1 MGIRSRTQQWPL
13 TGLMFPPRCSKEHGM
28 AENKITDHD
37 AEGVSSDPEAQARRE
52 FLKKI
57 GAASAAVPAA
67 ALLLAVNAKSA
78 QAQEAPYGGGGSGS
92 GSACIIT

>member
-1 MGIRSRTQQWPL
+1 
-13 TGLMFPPRCSKEHGM
+13 M
-28 AENKITDHD
+28 AENKVPDHD
-37 AEGVSSDPEAQARRE
+37 VESASSDPETQARRE

-67 ALLLAVNAKSA
+67 SLLLAVNAKSA
-78 QAQEAPYGGGGSGS
+78 RAQEAPYGGGGSGS